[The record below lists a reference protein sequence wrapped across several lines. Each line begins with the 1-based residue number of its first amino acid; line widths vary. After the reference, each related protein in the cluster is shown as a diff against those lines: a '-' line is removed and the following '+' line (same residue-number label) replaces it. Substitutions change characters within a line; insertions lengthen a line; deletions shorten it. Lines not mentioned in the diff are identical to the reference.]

1 MNGNSG
7 KAGGGGLRRFTRR
20 RAPDVTGHPRR
31 RGAAL
36 LALAAGTATAPPLLG
51 SAPAAAAAL
60 LGTVPASAATGD
72 LYLLKATDPHGNVWL
87 PGTTDGT
94 TTGPMDPGTDPTSA
108 SYGPLW
114 TTDVPSGFCRIIP
127 ASTAADGTVTPATL
141 DRDTPGGCITAGGK
155 AGQPQLDP
163 TRNADGTFYV
173 YTPDWAQFSNGVYR
187 MTYDPGK
194 QVMTKAELLAPNRYP
209 SNNKPFDVA
218 IGPKDHKLYVSN
230 DKDGNVARISGVNG
244 PIAGQTV
251 ETAVAHS
258 SDGARSRALTFACW
272 SALNSKRAAGAPGC
286 TSSDPAPDLV
296 LAQRNLV
303 TVVLNAETC
312 QTRAGGCTT
321 LVTPVKVLTPMGL
334 RTDPKTPDV
343 IYVSDSPGTTSQII
357 RYTISTNTQ
366 DSYANY
372 GILPDGTTSQ
382 FSFAFSVGFGPD
394 HSMYVGDDPSAGATS
409 FNGRYFHIPGN
420 APPDVA
426 GQPGAAASPPS
437 PPSLV
442 TGKLMASNITQPT
455 DGVVIGSNLWIPDA
469 VNGLC
474 RLDPDATAPGG

>member
-1 MNGNSG
+1 MHGNSG

-36 LALAAGTATAPPLLG
+36 LALAAGTAPV
-51 SAPAAAAAL
+51 AAL

-108 SYGPLW
+108 GYGHLW

-127 ASTAADGTVTPATL
+127 ASTAADGTVTAPTL

-173 YTPDWAQFSNGVYR
+173 YTPDWAVFSNGVYR

-209 SNNKPFDVA
+209 TNNKPFDVA
-218 IGPKDHKLYVSN
+218 IGPGDHKLYVSN

-244 PIAGQTV
+244 PIANQTV

-321 LVTPVKVLTPMGL
+321 LVTPVQRLTPLGQ
-334 RTDPKTPDV
+334 RTDPKHADM
-343 IYVSDSPGTTSQII
+343 IYVSDSPGNVSQII
-357 RYTISTNTQ
+357 RFTISTNAQ

-372 GILPDGTTSQ
+372 GILPDG
-382 FSFAFSVGFGPD
+382 
-394 HSMYVGDDPSAGATS
+394 
-409 FNGRYFHIPGN
+409 
-420 APPDVA
+420 
-426 GQPGAAASPPS
+426 
-437 PPSLV
+437 
-442 TGKLMASNITQPT
+442 
-455 DGVVIGSNLWIPDA
+455 
-469 VNGLC
+469 
-474 RLDPDATAPGG
+474 